1 MSSKKEFMDELV
13 RDNGLDTE
21 EDVFS
26 KEMKDGRKMQFIT
39 RPGIEKIQY
48 HNHIT
53 VTYDM
58 VSLNP
63 EFVVI
68 KATAT
73 KRYFGENPQS
83 PGNAGWQEMVVES
96 FGESTPQNTKQQPP
110 YHTAMAQKRSLSR
123 VVLGI
128 CGGYKYGIMGEDE
141 ADDFKRQN

>member
-13 RDNGLDTE
+13 RDNDLDRD

-26 KEMKDGRKMQFIT
+26 KEMKGGKKMSFIT
-39 RPGIEKIQY
+39 RAGIEKIQY

-63 EFVVI
+63 EFVVV

-73 KRYFGENPQS
+73 KRYWGQDPQA
-83 PGNAGWQEMVVES
+83 PDKTGWQVIVVES